1 MTKIDALK
9 ASYDRADAEAKSAC
23 AKMIQ
28 AERDGNSLLASQYR
42 REYVK
47 KCKAAGD
54 IFTQIEREQPIQ
66 FGGVDPE

>member
-1 MTKIDALK
+1 MAKIDALK
-9 ASYDRADAEAKSAC
+9 ASYDRVNAEAMDAC

-47 KCKAAGD
+47 KSNAAGD
-54 IFTQIEREQPIQ
+54 IATQIEREQPIQ
-66 FGGVDPE
+66 FGGIDPE